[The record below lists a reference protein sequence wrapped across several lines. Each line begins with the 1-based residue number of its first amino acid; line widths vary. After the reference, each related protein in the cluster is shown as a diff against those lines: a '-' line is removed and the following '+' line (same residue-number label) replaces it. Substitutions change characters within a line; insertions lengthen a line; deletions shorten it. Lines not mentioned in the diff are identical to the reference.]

1 VLLLSLLTLFAGP
14 LLYQWIRNGGWL
26 AKTLDRMAVIVLLLI
41 VTLLL
46 LPEIIAQLGFIALIL
61 ALGGYLFPALL
72 EVIVRRAAHTMHLAT
87 LLLALSGLVL
97 HALLD
102 GAGLA
107 GSQSGSDQSL
117 ALAIILHRL
126 GIGLMLWMIMQPA
139 FGAKIAWVTLSAV
152 AAATIVGF
160 EFSELIFPLA
170 GDSAVMTIQAII
182 IGTIIHS
189 LVHRGHM
196 HGLSNAS
203 KQQ

>member
-107 GSQSGSDQSL
+107 GSQSGPDQSL

-139 FGAKIAWVTLSAV
+139 FGAKIAWATLAAV
-152 AAATIVGF
+152 AAATIIGF

-189 LVHRGHM
+189 LLHRGHM